1 MKDTPEVPAVERM
14 ARDASELFW
23 EDVTRAQA
31 GLQRDVAKALEEID
45 PIIAAKVERVISD
58 WTARLR
64 RVEGMRHS
72 LASQIEHMG
81 ARVNSVQ
88 ELVDQAVEL
97 ESSVA
102 GTFRKVLGV
111 EARLKHKTET
121 IDRLVLCVEASQ
133 HRIRALENPKPWYR
147 RIFK

>member
-72 LASQIEHMG
+72 LASQIEHLG

-88 ELVDQAVEL
+88 ELADQ
-97 ESSVA
+97 VA
-102 GTFRKVLGV
+102 ETARTVNQSCRGAEQI
-111 EARLKHKTET
+111 EARLKHKTDM
-121 IDRLVLCVEASQ
+121 IDNLQSVLVFAVQRLE
-133 HRIRALENPKPWYR
+133 ALENPKPWYR